1 MSAFPR
7 IQQLAFAAAMGAGL
21 ALGSGVAS
29 AQTVQVAM
37 GDTVSVETLCVV
49 IALERAKERG
59 VDFKLTSFAK
69 EDLAIQAVVNGQA
82 EIGIA
87 TPYAIMQKTKAPIRN
102 LFQVTRLVF
111 FAVADKSA
119 YKTWKD
125 LDGQPMTFHAR
136 GSGTEAIGN
145 ILAKRNNITFG
156 QRNYIAGSENRI
168 VALMNGQIKA
178 TILDLANTNKLKEKG
193 GDKFVILPSLD
204 NPASDEILFAR
215 QDFIEKNGAKIDIVV
230 EEFAKLWKEMGK
242 DPSII
247 EKERAKRN
255 LLKDLPKEVLA
266 DVTKFYTDGLKA
278 GMFNTSGGGAAAAK
292 ADFEFYTEAGQ
303 LQGTAGS
310 LKLEDFWYLAPLEK
324 AAKKIG
330 S

>member
-1 MSAFPR
+1 MNASWNAVR
-7 IQQLAFAAAMGAGL
+7 RLALIGATGL
-21 ALGSGVAS
+21 ALAAPAS
-29 AQTVQVAM
+29 AQTVQVAL
-37 GDTVSVETLCVV
+37 GDTISVETLAVV
-49 IALERAKERG
+49 IAFERAKERG
-59 VDFKLTSFAK
+59 VDFKLTSFSK

-82 EIGIA
+82 DIGVA
-87 TPYAIMQKTKAPIRN
+87 TPYSIMQKTKAPVRN

-119 YKTWKD
+119 HPDWKS
-125 LDGQPMTFHAR
+125 LDGATMTFHAR

-145 ILAKRNNITFG
+145 ILAKRNNISFG
-156 QRNYIAGSENRI
+156 QRNYVAGSENRI
-168 VALMNGQIKA
+168 VALLNGQIKA
-178 TILDLANTNKLKEKG
+178 TILDLANTNKLREKG

-215 QDFIEKNGAKIDIVV
+215 TDWMDKNGAKLDIIV
-230 EEFAKLWKEMGK
+230 EEFTRLWAEMGK
-242 DPSII
+242 DPGVI
-247 EKERAKRN
+247 ERERAKRN

-278 GMFNTSGGGAAAAK
+278 GMFNPSGGGAAAAK

-303 LQGTAGS
+303 LEGPAD
-310 LKLEDFWYLAPLEK
+310 KLRIEDFWNLAPLEK
-324 AAKKIG
+324 ASRKIG

>member
-1 MSAFPR
+1 MIHIKRFAL
-7 IQQLAFAAAMGAGL
+7 IAAAAT
-21 ALGSGVAS
+21 ALGTGAAVA
-29 AQTVQVAM
+29 QQVQVAL
-37 GDTVSVETLCVV
+37 GDTVSVETLSVV

-59 VDFKLTSFAK
+59 VDYKLTSFSK
-69 EDLAIQAVVNGQA
+69 EDLAIQAVVGGQA
-82 EIGIA
+82 DIGIA

-102 LFQVTRLVF
+102 LFQVTRLTF

-145 ILAKRNNITFG
+145 ILAKRNGITFG
-156 QRNYIAGSENRI
+156 QRNYVAGSENRI

-178 TILDLANTNKLKEKG
+178 TILDLANTNKLRERG

-204 NPASDEILFAR
+204 NPASDEVLFAR
-215 QDFIEKNGAKIDIVV
+215 VDFMEKNGPKIDIIV
-230 EEFAKLWKEMGK
+230 EEFAKLFSELGK
-242 DPSII
+242 DPGVM
-247 EKERAKRN
+247 ERERAKRN

-278 GMFNTSGGGAAAAK
+278 GMFNTKGGGAEAAK
-292 ADFEFYTEAGQ
+292 ADFEFYVEAGQ
-303 LQGTAGS
+303 LEGPADK
-310 LKLEDFWYLAPLEK
+310 LKIEDFWNLAPLEK
-324 AAKKIG
+324 ALKKVG

>member
-1 MSAFPR
+1 MKLFSR
-7 IQQLAFAAAMGAGL
+7 MRTLAFIAAAGVT
-21 ALGSGVAS
+21 LG
-29 AQTVQVAM
+29 AQTATAQVQVAL
-37 GDTVSVETLCVV
+37 GDTISVETLCVV
-49 IALERAKERG
+49 IAFERAKERG

-82 EIGIA
+82 EIGVA

-102 LFQVTRLVF
+102 LFQVTRLTF
-111 FAVADKSA
+111 FGVADKSA
-119 YKTWKD
+119 YKSWKD

-145 ILAKRNNITFG
+145 IIAKRNNITFG

-178 TILDLANTNKLKEKG
+178 TILDLANTNKLREKG
-193 GDKFVILPSLD
+193 GDKYIVLPSLD

-215 QDFIEKNGAKIDIVV
+215 QDFIEKNADKIDILV
-230 EEFAKLWKEMGK
+230 EEFAKLWQEMGK
-242 DPSII
+242 DPGVM
-247 EKERAKRN
+247 ERERAKRN

-278 GMFNTSGGGAAAAK
+278 GMFNPSGGGAAAAK
-292 ADFEFYTEAGQ
+292 ADFEFYVEAGH
-303 LQGTAGS
+303 LQGPLES
-310 LKLEDFWYLAPLEK
+310 IKLEDFWYLAPLEK